1 VSIPKLSKL
10 KTANNNDF
18 VGFIE
23 KPNKNQKKDLLTN
36 KSRMPL
42 IIINPFFD
50 NEVSIPDINPNSYNS
65 RQNAI
70 NNDYVNGNVNRKRA
84 NISEK
89 LSVGFIV

>member
-1 VSIPKLSKL
+1 MSIPKLSKL